1 MDESGVYKRRKLYME
16 MGNSGRNGKSLYWHT
31 SVVVLIYK
39 LIKVKEVKE
48 LLYNI
53 DSRECHLG

>member
-1 MDESGVYKRRKLYME
+1 ME